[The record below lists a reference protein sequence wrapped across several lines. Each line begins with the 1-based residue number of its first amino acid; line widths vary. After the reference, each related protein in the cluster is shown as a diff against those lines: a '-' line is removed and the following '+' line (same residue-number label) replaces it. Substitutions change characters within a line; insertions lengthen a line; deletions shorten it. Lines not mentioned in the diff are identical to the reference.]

1 MKLHHTLL
9 AIGLTTLFAA
19 APAMAVEDSDDAAVD
34 TLASFFDITDT
45 FGLVFIDG
53 QIDVSARSGAIVE
66 QTQLTG
72 GFFSNHASG
81 DIDMSATLG
90 DALAGASGN
99 LGVNIAAGVGNAQ
112 SNDAALS
119 SVIDTSSNPAA
130 AYATA
135 MVFSDQT
142 SYDNSG
148 EALFFNS
155 YDASVGDGALADAT
169 GNIGVNVASGVG
181 NAQSNALAASTNS
194 DGTVAY
200 ATSDSNQEADGNN
213 ILQDFFPAL
222 SLTASLDGGAL
233 AGASGNIGVNIA
245 SGVGNLQHNS
255 LALAS
260 VAGSP

>member
-1 MKLHHTLL
+1 MKLHYTLL
-9 AIGLTTLFAA
+9 AIGLASLFAA
-19 APAMAVEDSDDAAVD
+19 APALAVEDDDDAFLDSV
-34 TLASFFDITDT
+34 TSLWDITDT

-53 QIDVSARSGAIVE
+53 QIDVSARSGATVE

-72 GFFSNHASG
+72 GFFSNHAVG
-81 DIDMSATLG
+81 DIDMTAAFG
-90 DALAGASGN
+90 DAMVGASGN

-119 SVIDTSSNPAA
+119 SILNDHSD
-130 AYATA
+130 AYASA

-142 SYDNSG
+142 AWDNTAES
-148 EALFFNS
+148 LWFND
-155 YDASVGDGALADAT
+155 YDATVGDGALANAS

-200 ATSDSNQEADGNN
+200 ATTDSNQDADGNS
-213 ILQDFFPAL
+213 ILQDFFPSL
-222 SLTASLDGGAL
+222 NLTATLDGGAL

-255 LALAS
+255 LAIAS
-260 VAGSP
+260 VSGP